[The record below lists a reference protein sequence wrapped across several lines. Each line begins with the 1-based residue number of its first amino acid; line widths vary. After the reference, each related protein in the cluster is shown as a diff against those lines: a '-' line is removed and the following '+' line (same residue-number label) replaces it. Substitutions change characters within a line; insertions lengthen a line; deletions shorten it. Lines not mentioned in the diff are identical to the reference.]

1 MLTLSAEDRAQLL
14 AAALAA
20 LRLAVLVVS
29 AALLDAA
36 AVAVDGVAL
45 AALVVSAAEAVT
57 LALVALVAT
66 EPPHAARDTPTAAVR
81 PAPLKFCAASLLP
94 PGASATL
101 SYGCDHCS
109 TGTPLACRKTMGDTP
124 ACRCSGCDAADAPAS
139 RCLGGADGGAAIQQ
153 RRPHVMDDSKNCRH
167 LASRKKVTCRLA
179 GYR

>member
-1 MLTLSAEDRAQLL
+1 LLTLSAEDRAQLL

-81 PAPLKFCAASLLP
+81 PAPPSVRNRWRRLRRLR
-94 PGASATL
+94 T
-101 SYGCDHCS
+101 S
-109 TGTPLACRKTMGDTP
+109 TGMVWLLLYCFP
-124 ACRCSGCDAADAPAS
+124 
-139 RCLGGADGGAAIQQ
+139 
-153 RRPHVMDDSKNCRH
+153 
-167 LASRKKVTCRLA
+167 
-179 GYR
+179 